1 MKKGKKKFV
10 VTVYDMFKNDFRY
23 EDVIAKD
30 KKHAL
35 DQVEA
40 YLNKDEH
47 VDSIMEIVWEKSNMK
62 NIWWMILAVI
72 ITIIISIYG
81 LLNYTALPYLVVQ
94 VYVFIASCLGLLL
107 SGVLIMLI
115 IDLIYIDR

>member
-1 MKKGKKKFV
+1 MK
-10 VTVYDMFKNDFRY
+10 
-23 EDVIAKD
+23 
-30 KKHAL
+30 
-35 DQVEA
+35 
-40 YLNKDEH
+40 
-47 VDSIMEIVWEKSNMK
+47 S
-62 NIWWMILAVI
+62 IWWMILAVI

-81 LLNYTALPYLVVQ
+81 LLNYTTLPYLVVQ